1 MEGIDMEQTTN
12 TAPAPSLSD
21 TTAKTASAASPTQQ
35 FLDVF
40 KRESATT
47 RRVLHALA
55 EEQSEFRP
63 HPRSQC
69 ARELAAIFSLGQG
82 GIAAA
87 LTNNWQWPPQF
98 PPAPATYREV
108 LANFEATNQAVLQ
121 ALENTPDARLFET
134 VPFFTAPKQ
143 MGEVRVIDLMWFM
156 LLDGIHHRGQLS
168 VYVRMTEGKVPSI
181 YGPSA
186 DEPWM

>member
-1 MEGIDMEQTTN
+1 MEQTTS
-12 TAPAPSLSD
+12 AGSASPAPRPSD
-21 TTAKTASAASPTQQ
+21 TTAKTAGAASPKQQ

-47 RRVLHALA
+47 RRVLHAMA
-55 EEQSEFRP
+55 EEHSEFRP

-69 ARELAAIFSLGQG
+69 AREIASIFSFGQG

-98 PPAPATYREV
+98 PPVPATYAEV

-121 ALENTPDARLFET
+121 ALENAPESRLYET
-134 VPFFTAPKQ
+134 VPFITGPKQ
-143 MGEVRVIDLMWFM
+143 FGDVRVIDLLWFM
-156 LLDGIHHRGQLS
+156 LLDSIHHRGQLS
-168 VYVRMTEGKVPSI
+168 IYVRMTEGKVPSI

>member
-1 MEGIDMEQTTN
+1 MEQTRNAT
-12 TAPAPSLSD
+12 PAPSLSD
-21 TTAKTASAASPTQQ
+21 TMAKTASGAAAPSPKQQ
-35 FLDVF
+35 FVDVF

-47 RRVLHALA
+47 RRVLHAMA
-55 EEQSEFRP
+55 EAQSEFRP

-69 ARELAAIFSLGQG
+69 AREIASIFSLGQG

-98 PPAPATYREV
+98 PPTPATYAQV
-108 LANFEATNQAVLQ
+108 LANFEATNHAAFQ

-134 VPFFTAPKQ
+134 VPFITGPKQ

-156 LLDGIHHRGQLS
+156 LLDSIHHRGQLS
-168 VYVRMTEGKVPSI
+168 IYVRMTEGKVPSI